1 MRKRIISYKPH
12 LKELARELRRRSTLS
27 EILLWKQLKGKR
39 MFGYDFDR
47 HKPIDH
53 YIVDFY
59 CAKLRLAIEID
70 GKSHWQ
76 IGEKD
81 RSRQSQLEELGIR
94 FLRFPDI
101 MVKRDINNVLSS
113 IRTWIEKHQDKSASR
128 SSSSN
133 STHP

>member
-1 MRKRIISYKPH
+1 M
-12 LKELARELRRRSTLS
+12 L
-27 EILLWKQLKGKR
+27 
-39 MFGYDFDR
+39 GYDFDR
-47 HKPIDH
+47 QKQIDH

-70 GKSHWQ
+70 GESHWQ
-76 IGEKD
+76 IGEED

-113 IRTWIEKHQDKSASR
+113 IQTWIEEHAGKSADPSG
-128 SSSSN
+128 N
-133 STHP
+133 GTLTHP